1 MASLSEHEKN
11 QLRLLEEQLHADDP
25 KFVKSMRS
33 MGATSLG
40 HSSAKKRGILF
51 TATGLPLGSAI
62 LAVGIAMQNVGIG
75 ALGFVVMVISAYSI
89 RVPRKSSPTS
99 FVSQPKTQSTFMENL
114 ERKWDERKKNEI

>member
-40 HSSAKKRGILF
+40 HSSAKKRSILF

-62 LAVGIAMQNVGIG
+62 FAVGIAMQNVVIG
-75 ALGFVVMVISAYSI
+75 ALGFVVMVVSAYSI
-89 RVPRKSSPTS
+89 RSPRKSSSAPS
-99 FVSQPKTQSTFMENL
+99 PSQQKTQNTFMENL
-114 ERKWDERKKNEI
+114 ERKWDERKENEI